1 MSCSAPLFSYSRF
14 RDNGDLEDPDGS
26 SDVGTTVMI
35 VVIVVVLVAAAAC
48 CWCFS
53 NKSDGCGSGGCARAG
68 GRVKTNGS
76 ADEATTKDDLNTTD
90 VLVLMVYANWCG
102 HCKTTMPNFKAAA
115 TKASV
120 RFMILDADKFER
132 ELLGELDV
140 KGFPH
145 IVTLKNGKLVGTQY
159 VGDRTEPS
167 LLDYAASVQHL

>member
-68 GRVKTNGS
+68 GRVTNGS
-76 ADEATTKDDLNTTD
+76 ADEVTSREEITTPDA
-90 VLVLMVYANWCG
+90 VLVMFYANWCG
-102 HCKTTMPNFKAAA
+102 HCKTTKPTFKAAS

-120 RFMILDADKFER
+120 RFLLVDCDKIER
-132 ELLGELDV
+132 ELLEELGV
-140 KGFPH
+140 EGFPT
-145 IVTLKNGKLVGTQY
+145 IMVLKNGKQVGPPY
-159 VGDRTEPS
+159 AGDRTEVS
-167 LLDYAASVQHL
+167 FLEYAASVKNL